1 MRVLFVV
8 PDLCPATGGP
18 VTTVLGLART
28 LAQVGHCVGIV
39 ATDFGAPEASWLDGV
54 EARLFPC
61 RYGPR
66 RWSPELWGFLTREV
80 SRWDIV
86 SIHTLWQFPTFA
98 AGVTCRRAG
107 QRHVVTPHGMLDAW
121 SLGQKAWRKR
131 LYLAAVEGRT
141 LRGADGLQASSEGER
156 RKSRLERWNRAV
168 FVVPWGLPEAAY
180 SGLPESGAF
189 RQRFPELDGK
199 RLALFLGRL
208 HPKKQPE
215 VALRAFAQACRGDD
229 HAALVMAGPGEA
241 RYVQGLRSLARQ
253 LAIEKQVL
261 FTGPLWGPAVRE
273 AYRAASVFVL
283 PSWQENFGRAV
294 VEAMAAG
301 CPVVVSDRVDLA
313 PDISAARAGLV
324 TAPTTEATA
333 EALRV
338 LLGDDALRE
347 HMGRN
352 GQILVQERFTWERAA
367 GELVGVYEDILT
379 GRRTSSAWR
388 THAADSRPGAY
399 QRTAERS

>member
-1 MRVLFVV
+1 V
-8 PDLCPATGGP
+8 
-18 VTTVLGLART
+18 
-28 LAQVGHCVGIV
+28 
-39 ATDFGAPEASWLDGV
+39 
-54 EARLFPC
+54 
-61 RYGPR
+61 
-66 RWSPELWGFLTREV
+66 
-80 SRWDIV
+80 
-86 SIHTLWQFPTFA
+86 
-98 AGVTCRRAG
+98 
-107 QRHVVTPHGMLDAW
+107 
-121 SLGQKAWRKR
+121 
-131 LYLAAVEGRT
+131 
-141 LRGADGLQASSEGER
+141 
-156 RKSRLERWNRAV
+156 NRAV

>member
-1 MRVLFVV
+1 
-8 PDLCPATGGP
+8 LCPATGGP

-121 SLGQKAWRKR
+121 PLGQRRGRKR

-168 FVVPWGLPEAAY
+168 FVVPWGLPEAA
-180 SGLPESGAF
+180 
-189 RQRFPELDGK
+189 
-199 RLALFLGRL
+199 
-208 HPKKQPE
+208 
-215 VALRAFAQACRGDD
+215 
-229 HAALVMAGPGEA
+229 
-241 RYVQGLRSLARQ
+241 
-253 LAIEKQVL
+253 
-261 FTGPLWGPAVRE
+261 
-273 AYRAASVFVL
+273 
-283 PSWQENFGRAV
+283 
-294 VEAMAAG
+294 
-301 CPVVVSDRVDLA
+301 
-313 PDISAARAGLV
+313 
-324 TAPTTEATA
+324 
-333 EALRV
+333 
-338 LLGDDALRE
+338 
-347 HMGRN
+347 
-352 GQILVQERFTWERAA
+352 
-367 GELVGVYEDILT
+367 
-379 GRRTSSAWR
+379 
-388 THAADSRPGAY
+388 
-399 QRTAERS
+399 